1 MNKTKVDILGT
12 TYLIRTDTE
21 KNNPKLIG
29 TSGYTELYIKEIVIE
44 PATEGANVRYN
55 SLISES
61 NDKVLRHELVHAFL
75 YESGLLA
82 YSSDEKI
89 VDWIAVQLPKM
100 VKAMTET
107 KCLKEPRGAI

>member
-1 MNKTKVDILGT
+1 MNKTKVDILGV
-12 TYLIRTDTE
+12 TYLIRKDTE
-21 KNNPKLIG
+21 NNNPNLIG

-75 YESGLLA
+75 YESGLLN
-82 YSSDEKI
+82 YCQDETI
-89 VDWIAVQLPKM
+89 VDWIAIQMPKM
-100 VKAMTET
+100 VKAMIDT